1 MQKLTAFLYDIFTRE
16 KDNIWLWIPVLFGFG
31 AAFYFLFE
39 ESFIEKFSLLL
50 VLFFISSFLAF
61 LNRNSLCFLVFLGC
75 ALFLLGGFYS
85 DFYQKTVLNHTK
97 ISGKI
102 YVDGIGKVE
111 AIRKFYNPKNGVEGS
126 NLVISKPVLYKSK
139 FAEKKKVKKK
149 YKKKKKAKK
158 KKQKAKK
165 PRKKKIPKQVHNDG
179 ALNDEAVPE
188 EISLQRHPEL
198 DSGSSEKINEE
209 KNLFRNEDLITEP
222 KKKKPRKPRKKK
234 IQKQIQDD
242 SVLKDDEG
250 LKKKDDEILEKIS
263 PQLHPK
269 IDLESSD
276 NSKISSKPKKKKPR
290 KKKKTSEKTILK
302 NFVNLKNY
310 QEIDREFLDYSK
322 NYQVV
327 NWQEIKGRERFPNP
341 PQKISINLIKNFDN
355 ISVNDV
361 IAVRMM
367 LQPAKAREFPDDF
380 DFSLDAKFKKI
391 GAYGFAI
398 GEAKILKKAEIS
410 SLDQWFLD
418 LREKVRSKI
427 ENSLEGD
434 VSAIALAFLIG
445 DQNRIS
451 KNLMSDI
458 RNSGLAHLLSISGF
472 HLALASAIFF
482 VSTRFILSRSTF
494 LILNFDIKK
503 AAAIAAIFGTY
514 FYLKI
519 AASPMPAQRAFIMVV
534 LVLIALFVGQKI
546 NSKRAIMTA
555 VLALIL
561 YNPLAI
567 FNISFQLSFA
577 AILVLGSFYEMMPR
591 LRFNNLFLKAVG
603 YFIEIILVSII
614 IQIATTPF
622 LMHSFQN
629 VSLFG
634 FIANILA
641 IPLTSFLVMPLGF
654 LALFLMPLNLEK
666 YALTLMGK
674 GILLIEKIAVFV
686 AEMNYS
692 NLVSPQLS
700 GSGLVIAILGLLLI
714 CLSSSR
720 LRWFGV
726 LIFSLSFL
734 TLIFD
739 KKPDIL
745 FDGGQKFFAI
755 YDQKNGLIFS
765 KNLKPSKEREIW
777 MKKMGEVEFK
787 SIVSGSFTCDE
798 AKCLITKSQKILVL
812 LKRNKISE
820 ICKND
825 FDIIVNLTAKYL
837 LPPCIAAGKIK
848 IDNSDFY
855 QKGGQFFYFEEGKI
869 RIKTTS

>member
-1 MQKLTAFLYDIFTRE
+1 MQKLTAFFYDIFARE
-16 KDNIWLWIPVLFGFG
+16 KDNLWLWMPVLFGFG

-39 ESFIEKFSLLL
+39 ESFIEKFSLLFA
-50 VLFFISSFLAF
+50 LFFISSFLAF
-61 LNRNSLCFLVFLGC
+61 LNRNSLRFLIFLGC

-85 DFYQKTVLNHTK
+85 DFYQKTVLNYTK

-111 AIRKFYNPKNGVEGS
+111 SIRKFYNPKNGVEGS
-126 NLVISKPVLYKSK
+126 NLVISEPVLYKSK
-139 FAEKKKVKKK
+139 FAEKKKKVKKSRQ
-149 YKKKKKAKK
+149 KK
-158 KKQKAKK
+158 
-165 PRKKKIPKQVHNDG
+165 
-179 ALNDEAVPE
+179 L
-188 EISLQRHPEL
+188 S
-198 DSGSSEKINEE
+198 
-209 KNLFRNEDLITEP
+209 
-222 KKKKPRKPRKKK
+222 
-234 IQKQIQDD
+234 KQIQEDA
-242 SVLKDDEG
+242 
-250 LKKKDDEILEKIS
+250 
-263 PQLHPK
+263 K
-269 IDLESSD
+269 IDV
-276 NSKISSKPKKKKPR
+276 NSVSNVEEGDAILIKPKKKKRRRRKSDEVEVSRLLKFEASFAENILVKKTVDKKPKKKAPR
-290 KKKKTSEKTILK
+290 KKKKISEKTILK

-327 NWQEIKGRERFPNP
+327 NWQEIKGREYFPNP

-367 LQPAKAREFPDDF
+367 LQPWKGREFPDDF

-398 GEAKILKKAEIS
+398 GNARILKKAEIS
-410 SLDQWFLD
+410 SLEQWFLD
-418 LREKVRSKI
+418 LRENVRSKI

-434 VSAIALAFLIG
+434 ISGIALAFLIG

-503 AAAIAAIFGTY
+503 AAAIAAISGTY

-519 AASPMPAQRAFIMVV
+519 AASPIPAERAFIMVL

-561 YNPLAI
+561 YNPLAV
-567 FNISFQLSFA
+567 FNVSFQLSFA
-577 AILVLGSFYEMMPR
+577 AILVLGSFYEVMPR
-591 LRFNNLFLKAVG
+591 LRFNNLFLKAIC

-622 LMHSFQN
+622 LMHSFQT
-629 VSLFG
+629 VPLLG

-641 IPLTSFLVMPLGF
+641 IPLTSFFVMPLGF

-666 YALTLMGK
+666 YVLILMGK

-686 AEMNYS
+686 SKMNYS

-700 GSGLVIAILGLLLI
+700 GFGLVVAILGLLLI

-765 KNLKPSKEREIW
+765 KDLKPSKEREIW
-777 MKKMGEVEFK
+777 MKKMGEVNFK
-787 SIVSGSFTCDE
+787 SIVSESFTCDE

-825 FDIIVNLTAKYL
+825 FDVIVNLTSKYL
-837 LPPCIAAGKIK
+837 LPPCIAAEKIK
-848 IDNSDFY
+848 IDNFDFY

>member
-1 MQKLTAFLYDIFTRE
+1 MFK
-16 KDNIWLWIPVLFGFG
+16 
-31 AAFYFLFE
+31 
-39 ESFIEKFSLLL
+39 
-50 VLFFISSFLAF
+50 
-61 LNRNSLCFLVFLGC
+61 
-75 ALFLLGGFYS
+75 
-85 DFYQKTVLNHTK
+85 KTT
-97 ISGKI
+97 
-102 YVDGIGKVE
+102 D
-111 AIRKFYNPKNGVEGS
+111 
-126 NLVISKPVLYKSK
+126 
-139 FAEKKKVKKK
+139 
-149 YKKKKKAKK
+149 
-158 KKQKAKK
+158 KK
-165 PRKKKIPKQVHNDG
+165 PK
-179 ALNDEAVPE
+179 
-188 EISLQRHPEL
+188 
-198 DSGSSEKINEE
+198 EKA
-209 KNLFRNEDLITEP
+209 
-222 KKKKPRKPRKKK
+222 
-234 IQKQIQDD
+234 
-242 SVLKDDEG
+242 
-250 LKKKDDEILEKIS
+250 
-263 PQLHPK
+263 
-269 IDLESSD
+269 
-276 NSKISSKPKKKKPR
+276 PR

-367 LQPAKAREFPDDF
+367 LQPSKAREFPDDF

-410 SLDQWFLD
+410 SLEQWFLD
-418 LREKVRSKI
+418 LREKVRDKI

-503 AAAIAAIFGTY
+503 AAAIVAIFGTY

-519 AASPMPAQRAFIMVV
+519 AASPMPAQRAFIMVL

-561 YNPLAI
+561 YNPLAV

-577 AILVLGSFYEMMPR
+577 AILVLGSFYEVMPR
-591 LRFNNLFLKAVG
+591 LRSNNLLLKVVY
-603 YFIEIILVSII
+603 YFTEIILVSII

-622 LMHSFQN
+622 LMHSFQT
-629 VSLFG
+629 VSLLG

-641 IPLTSFLVMPLGF
+641 IPLTSFFVMPLGF

-666 YALTLMGK
+666 YVLILMGK

-686 AEMNYS
+686 AKMNYS
-692 NLVSPQLS
+692 NLASLQLS
-700 GSGLVIAILGLLLI
+700 SFGLVIAILGLFLM
-714 CLSSSR
+714 CLTSSR
-720 LRWFGV
+720 LRWLGV
-726 LIFSLSFL
+726 LIFSFSFL

-745 FDGGQKFFAI
+745 FDGDQKFFAI

-765 KNLKPSKEREIW
+765 KDLKPSKEREIW

-787 SIVSGSFTCDE
+787 SILTRQKQTQDNKILGRISSRHHPQLASEFLTCDE
-798 AKCLITKSQKILVL
+798 LKCLITKSQKILVL

-825 FDIIVNLTAKYL
+825 FDVIVNLTAKYV
-837 LPPCIAAGKIK
+837 LPRCIAAEKIK
-848 IDNSDFY
+848 IDNSNFY
-855 QKGGQFFYFEEGKI
+855 QKGGHFFYFEEGKI

>member
-1 MQKLTAFLYDIFTRE
+1 MQKLTAFFYDIFARE
-16 KDNIWLWIPVLFGFG
+16 KDNLWLWMPVLFGFG

-39 ESFIEKFSLLL
+39 ESFIGKFSLLV

-61 LNRNSLCFLVFLGC
+61 LNRNSLRFLIFLGC

-85 DFYQKTVLNHTK
+85 DFYQKTVLNYTK

-111 AIRKFYNPKNGVEGS
+111 SIRKFYNPKNGIEGS
-126 NLVISKPVLYKSK
+126 NLVISEPVLYKSK
-139 FAEKKKVKKK
+139 FAEKKKKVKKSRQ
-149 YKKKKKAKK
+149 KKLSKQIKEDAK
-158 KKQKAKK
+158 
-165 PRKKKIPKQVHNDG
+165 IDVN
-179 ALNDEAVPE
+179 
-188 EISLQRHPEL
+188 
-198 DSGSSEKINEE
+198 SGSNVEE
-209 KNLFRNEDLITEP
+209 GDAILI
-222 KKKKPRKPRKKK
+222 
-234 IQKQIQDD
+234 
-242 SVLKDDEG
+242 
-250 LKKKDDEILEKIS
+250 
-263 PQLHPK
+263 
-269 IDLESSD
+269 
-276 NSKISSKPKKKKPR
+276 KPKKKKRRRRKSDEVEVSRLIKFEASFAENILVKKTVDKKPKKKAPR
-290 KKKKTSEKTILK
+290 KKKKISEKTILK

-327 NWQEIKGRERFPNP
+327 NWQEIKGREYFPNP

-367 LQPAKAREFPDDF
+367 LQPSKGREFPDDF

-398 GEAKILKKAEIS
+398 GEARILKKAEIS
-410 SLDQWFLD
+410 SLEQWFLD
-418 LREKVRSKI
+418 LREKVRRKI

-434 VSAIALAFLIG
+434 VSGIALAFLIG

-503 AAAIAAIFGTY
+503 AAAIVAISGTY

-519 AASPMPAQRAFIMVV
+519 SASPIPAERAFIMVL
-534 LVLIALFVGQKI
+534 LVLIALFVDQKI

-561 YNPLAI
+561 YNPLAV
-567 FNISFQLSFA
+567 FNVSFQLSFA
-577 AILVLGSFYEMMPR
+577 AILVLGNFYEVMPR
-591 LRFNNLFLKAVG
+591 LRFNNLFLKAIC

-622 LMHSFQN
+622 LMHSFQT
-629 VSLFG
+629 VSLLG

-641 IPLTSFLVMPLGF
+641 IPLTSFFVMPLGF

-666 YALTLMGK
+666 YVLILMGK

-686 AEMNYS
+686 SKMNYS

-700 GSGLVIAILGLLLI
+700 GFGLVVAILGLLLI

-726 LIFSLSFL
+726 MIFSLSFL

-745 FDGGQKFFAI
+745 FDGGQKFFAV

-765 KNLKPSKEREIW
+765 KDLKPSKEREIW
-777 MKKMGEVEFK
+777 MKKMGEVNFK
-787 SIVSGSFTCDE
+787 SIVSESFTCDE

-825 FDIIVNLTAKYL
+825 FDVIVNLTSKYL

-848 IDNSDFY
+848 IDNFDFY

-869 RIKTTS
+869 RIKTTSYTNFHL

>member
-1 MQKLTAFLYDIFTRE
+1 MQKLTAFFYNIFAQE
-16 KDNIWLWIPVLFGFG
+16 KDNLWLWMPVLFGFG

-39 ESFIEKFSLLL
+39 ESFIEKFSLLV

-61 LNRNSLCFLVFLGC
+61 FNRNSLRFLVFLGC

-111 AIRKFYNPKNGVEGS
+111 SIRKFYNPKNGVEGA

-139 FAEKKKVKKK
+139 FAEKKKKVKKLRQK
-149 YKKKKKAKK
+149 KISKKIQKDTKNVEEGDAILIKPEKKKRRRRKSDEVEVSRLLKFEASFAENILVKKTVDKK
-158 KKQKAKK
+158 
-165 PRKKKIPKQVHNDG
+165 
-179 ALNDEAVPE
+179 
-188 EISLQRHPEL
+188 S
-198 DSGSSEKINEE
+198 
-209 KNLFRNEDLITEP
+209 
-222 KKKKPRKPRKKK
+222 KKKKPKKK
-234 IQKQIQDD
+234 I
-242 SVLKDDEG
+242 
-250 LKKKDDEILEKIS
+250 
-263 PQLHPK
+263 
-269 IDLESSD
+269 
-276 NSKISSKPKKKKPR
+276 
-290 KKKKTSEKTILK
+290 SEKTILK

-327 NWQEIKGRERFPNP
+327 NWQEIEGRERFPNP

-355 ISVNDV
+355 ISVNDI

-398 GEAKILKKAEIS
+398 GEARILKKAEIS
-410 SLDQWFLD
+410 SLEQWFLD

-434 VSAIALAFLIG
+434 VSAIASAFLIG

-519 AASPMPAQRAFIMVV
+519 AASPMPAQRAFIMVL

-561 YNPLAI
+561 YNPLAV

-577 AILVLGSFYEMMPR
+577 AILVLGSFYEVMPR
-591 LRFNNLFLKAVG
+591 LRFDNLFLKAVC

-622 LMHSFQN
+622 LMHSFQT
-629 VSLFG
+629 VSLLG

-641 IPLTSFLVMPLGF
+641 IPLTSFFVMPLGF

-666 YALTLMGK
+666 YALILMGK

-692 NLVSPQLS
+692 NLISPQLS
-700 GSGLVIAILGLLLI
+700 GFGLVIAILGLLLI

-720 LRWFGV
+720 LRWFGA

-745 FDGGQKFFAI
+745 FDGGQKFFAV

-765 KNLKPSKEREIW
+765 KNLEPSKEREMW
-777 MKKMGEVEFK
+777 MKKMGELEFK
-787 SIVSGSFTCDE
+787 SVATKQILKRVQDDGILGKAFPHRHPELVSGSFACDE

-825 FDIIVNLTAKYL
+825 FDIIVNLTAKYD

-855 QKGGQFFYFEEGKI
+855 QKGGQFFYFEEEKI

>member
-1 MQKLTAFLYDIFTRE
+1 MQKLTAFFYDIFTRE
-16 KDNIWLWIPVLFGFG
+16 KDNLWLWMPVLFGFG

-39 ESFIEKFSLLL
+39 ESFIEKFSLLV

-61 LNRNSLCFLVFLGC
+61 LNRNSLRFLVFLGC
-75 ALFLLGGFYS
+75 SLFLLGGFYS

-111 AIRKFYNPKNGVEGS
+111 SIRKFYNPKNGVEGS
-126 NLVISKPVLYKSK
+126 NLVISEPVLYKSK
-139 FAEKKKVKKK
+139 FAEKKK
-149 YKKKKKAKK
+149 
-158 KKQKAKK
+158 
-165 PRKKKIPKQVHNDG
+165 
-179 ALNDEAVPE
+179 
-188 EISLQRHPEL
+188 
-198 DSGSSEKINEE
+198 
-209 KNLFRNEDLITEP
+209 
-222 KKKKPRKPRKKK
+222 
-234 IQKQIQDD
+234 
-242 SVLKDDEG
+242 
-250 LKKKDDEILEKIS
+250 
-263 PQLHPK
+263 
-269 IDLESSD
+269 
-276 NSKISSKPKKKKPR
+276 KPKKKKVKKPRQKKVSKKIKKDTKTDVNSVANVEEGDAILINPEKKKRRRRKSDEVEVSRLLKFEASFAENILVKKTVDKKPKKKVLR

-367 LQPAKAREFPDDF
+367 LQPAKAREFSDDF

-391 GAYGFAI
+391 GAYGFGI
-398 GEAKILKKAEIS
+398 GEARILKKAEIS
-410 SLDQWFLD
+410 SLEQWFLD

-434 VSAIALAFLIG
+434 ISAIALAFLIG

-503 AAAIAAIFGTY
+503 AAAIAAISGTY

-519 AASPMPAQRAFIMVV
+519 AASPIPAQRAFIMVL

-546 NSKRAIMTA
+546 NSKRTIMTA

-561 YNPLAI
+561 YNPLAV

-577 AILVLGSFYEMMPR
+577 AILVLGSFYEVMPR
-591 LRFNNLFLKAVG
+591 VHFNNLFLKAVC

-629 VSLFG
+629 VSLLG

-641 IPLTSFLVMPLGF
+641 IPLTSFFVMPLGF

-666 YALTLMGK
+666 YVLTLMGK

-700 GSGLVIAILGLLLI
+700 GFGLVVAILGLLLI

-726 LIFSLSFL
+726 LIFGLSFL

-765 KNLKPSKEREIW
+765 KDLKPSKEREIW
-777 MKKMGEVEFK
+777 MKKMGELEFK
-787 SIVSGSFTCDE
+787 SIATRPISKQVQDDIILGSASSSRHSKLVLESFACDE
-798 AKCLITKSQKILVL
+798 DKCLITKSQKILVL

-825 FDIIVNLTAKYL
+825 FDVIVNLTSKYL

-848 IDNSDFY
+848 IDNFDFY

>member
-1 MQKLTAFLYDIFTRE
+1 MQKLTAFFYDIFTQE
-16 KDNIWLWIPVLFGFG
+16 KDNFWLWMPALFGFG

-61 LNRNSLCFLVFLGC
+61 FNRNSLRFLVFLGG

-111 AIRKFYNPKNGVEGS
+111 SIRKFYNPKNGVEGS
-126 NLVISKPVLYKSK
+126 NLVISEPVLYKSK
-139 FAEKKKVKKK
+139 FAEKKK
-149 YKKKKKAKK
+149 
-158 KKQKAKK
+158 
-165 PRKKKIPKQVHNDG
+165 
-179 ALNDEAVPE
+179 
-188 EISLQRHPEL
+188 
-198 DSGSSEKINEE
+198 
-209 KNLFRNEDLITEP
+209 
-222 KKKKPRKPRKKK
+222 
-234 IQKQIQDD
+234 
-242 SVLKDDEG
+242 
-250 LKKKDDEILEKIS
+250 
-263 PQLHPK
+263 
-269 IDLESSD
+269 
-276 NSKISSKPKKKKPR
+276 KPKKKKVKKPRQKKVSKQIQEDAKIDVNSGVNAEEGDAILIKPEKKKRRRRKSDEVEVSRLLKFEASFAENIMVKKAADKKPKKKAPR

-327 NWQEIKGRERFPNP
+327 NWLEIKGRERFPNP

-398 GEAKILKKAEIS
+398 GEARILKKAEIS
-410 SLDQWFLD
+410 SLEQWFLD

-427 ENSLEGD
+427 ENTLEGD

-482 VSTRFILSRSTF
+482 VSTRFILSRSAF

-503 AAAIAAIFGTY
+503 AAAIAAISGTY

-519 AASPMPAQRAFIMVV
+519 AASPIPAQRAFIMVL

-555 VLALIL
+555 VLVLIL
-561 YNPLAI
+561 YNPLAV

-577 AILVLGSFYEMMPR
+577 AILVLGSFYEVMPR
-591 LRFNNLFLKAVG
+591 LRSNNLFLKAVC

-629 VSLFG
+629 VSLLG

-641 IPLTSFLVMPLGF
+641 IPLTSFFVMPLGF

-700 GSGLVIAILGLLLI
+700 GFGLIIAILGLLLI

-765 KNLKPSKEREIW
+765 KDLKPSKEREIW

-787 SIVSGSFTCDE
+787 SIATKQIPKQVQDDRIFWKIFPHRHPELVLGSFTCDE

-825 FDIIVNLTAKYL
+825 FDVIVNLTAKYL

-855 QKGGQFFYFEEGKI
+855 QKGGQFFYFEERKI

>member
-1 MQKLTAFLYDIFTRE
+1 MQKLTAFFYDIFTQE
-16 KDNIWLWIPVLFGFG
+16 KDNFWLWMPALFGFG

-61 LNRNSLCFLVFLGC
+61 FNRNSLRFLVFLGG

-111 AIRKFYNPKNGVEGS
+111 SIRKFYNPKNGVEGS
-126 NLVISKPVLYKSK
+126 NLVISEPVLYKSK
-139 FAEKKKVKKK
+139 FAEKKK
-149 YKKKKKAKK
+149 
-158 KKQKAKK
+158 
-165 PRKKKIPKQVHNDG
+165 
-179 ALNDEAVPE
+179 
-188 EISLQRHPEL
+188 
-198 DSGSSEKINEE
+198 
-209 KNLFRNEDLITEP
+209 
-222 KKKKPRKPRKKK
+222 
-234 IQKQIQDD
+234 
-242 SVLKDDEG
+242 
-250 LKKKDDEILEKIS
+250 
-263 PQLHPK
+263 
-269 IDLESSD
+269 
-276 NSKISSKPKKKKPR
+276 KPKKKKVKKPRQKKVSKQIQEDAKIDVNSGVNAEEGDAILIKPEKKKRRRRKSDEVEVSRLLKFEASFAENIMVKKAADKKPKKKAPR

-327 NWQEIKGRERFPNP
+327 NWLEIKGRERFPNP

-398 GEAKILKKAEIS
+398 GEARILKKAEIS
-410 SLDQWFLD
+410 SLEQWFLD

-482 VSTRFILSRSTF
+482 VSTRFILSRSAF

-503 AAAIAAIFGTY
+503 AAAIAAISGTY

-519 AASPMPAQRAFIMVV
+519 AASPIPAQRAFIMVL

-555 VLALIL
+555 VLVLIL
-561 YNPLAI
+561 YNPLAV

-577 AILVLGSFYEMMPR
+577 AILVLGSFYEVMPR
-591 LRFNNLFLKAVG
+591 LRSNNLFLKAVC

-629 VSLFG
+629 VSLLG

-641 IPLTSFLVMPLGF
+641 IPLTSFFVMPLGF
-654 LALFLMPLNLEK
+654 LVLFLMPLNLEK

-700 GSGLVIAILGLLLI
+700 GFGLVIAILGLLLI

-765 KNLKPSKEREIW
+765 KDLKPSKEREIW

-787 SIVSGSFTCDE
+787 SIATKQIPKQVQDDRIFWKIFPHRHPELVLGSFTCDE

-825 FDIIVNLTAKYL
+825 FDVIVNLTAKYL

-855 QKGGQFFYFEEGKI
+855 QKGGQFFYFEERKI

>member
-1 MQKLTAFLYDIFTRE
+1 MQKLTAFFYDIFTQE
-16 KDNIWLWIPVLFGFG
+16 KDNFWLWMPALFGFG

-61 LNRNSLCFLVFLGC
+61 FNRNSLRFLVFLGG

-111 AIRKFYNPKNGVEGS
+111 SIRKFYNPKNGVEGS
-126 NLVISKPVLYKSK
+126 NLVISEPVLYKSK
-139 FAEKKKVKKK
+139 FAEKKK
-149 YKKKKKAKK
+149 
-158 KKQKAKK
+158 
-165 PRKKKIPKQVHNDG
+165 
-179 ALNDEAVPE
+179 
-188 EISLQRHPEL
+188 
-198 DSGSSEKINEE
+198 
-209 KNLFRNEDLITEP
+209 
-222 KKKKPRKPRKKK
+222 
-234 IQKQIQDD
+234 
-242 SVLKDDEG
+242 
-250 LKKKDDEILEKIS
+250 
-263 PQLHPK
+263 
-269 IDLESSD
+269 
-276 NSKISSKPKKKKPR
+276 KPKKKKVKKPRQKKVSKQIQEDAKIDVNSGVNAEEGDAILIKPEKKKRRRRKSDEVEVSRLLKFEASFSENIMVKKAADKKPKKKAPR

-327 NWQEIKGRERFPNP
+327 NWLEIKGRERFPNP

-398 GEAKILKKAEIS
+398 GEARILKKAEIS
-410 SLDQWFLD
+410 SLEQWFLD

-482 VSTRFILSRSTF
+482 VSTRFILSRSAF

-503 AAAIAAIFGTY
+503 AAAIAAISGTY

-519 AASPMPAQRAFIMVV
+519 AASPIPAQRAFIMVL

-555 VLALIL
+555 VLVLIL
-561 YNPLAI
+561 YNPLAV

-577 AILVLGSFYEMMPR
+577 AILVLGSFYEVMPR
-591 LRFNNLFLKAVG
+591 LRSNNLFLKAVC

-629 VSLFG
+629 VSLLG

-641 IPLTSFLVMPLGF
+641 IPLTSFFVMPLGF
-654 LALFLMPLNLEK
+654 LVLFLMPLNLEK

-700 GSGLVIAILGLLLI
+700 GFGLIIAILGLLLI

-765 KNLKPSKEREIW
+765 KDLKPSKEREIW

-787 SIVSGSFTCDE
+787 SIATKQIPKQVQDDRIFWKIFPHRHPELVLGSFTCDE

-825 FDIIVNLTAKYL
+825 FDVIVNLTAKYL

-855 QKGGQFFYFEEGKI
+855 QKGGQFFYFEERKI

>member
-1 MQKLTAFLYDIFTRE
+1 MQKLTAFFYDIFAQE
-16 KDNIWLWIPVLFGFG
+16 KDNLWLWMPVLFGFG

-39 ESFIEKFSLLL
+39 ESFIEKFSLLFA
-50 VLFFISSFLAF
+50 LFFISSFLAF
-61 LNRNSLCFLVFLGC
+61 LNRNSLRFLIFLGC

-85 DFYQKTVLNHTK
+85 DFYQKTVFNHTK

-111 AIRKFYNPKNGVEGS
+111 SIRKFYNPKNGVEGS
-126 NLVISKPVLYKSK
+126 NLVISEPVLYKSK
-139 FAEKKKVKKK
+139 FAEKKKKVKKSRQ
-149 YKKKKKAKK
+149 KK
-158 KKQKAKK
+158 
-165 PRKKKIPKQVHNDG
+165 
-179 ALNDEAVPE
+179 L
-188 EISLQRHPEL
+188 S
-198 DSGSSEKINEE
+198 
-209 KNLFRNEDLITEP
+209 
-222 KKKKPRKPRKKK
+222 
-234 IQKQIQDD
+234 KQIQEDA
-242 SVLKDDEG
+242 
-250 LKKKDDEILEKIS
+250 
-263 PQLHPK
+263 K
-269 IDLESSD
+269 IDV
-276 NSKISSKPKKKKPR
+276 NSGSNVEEGDAILIKPKKKKRRRRKSDEVEVSRLLKFEASFAENILVKKTVDKKPKKKAPR
-290 KKKKTSEKTILK
+290 KKKKISEKTILK

-327 NWQEIKGRERFPNP
+327 NWQEIKGREYFPNP

-367 LQPAKAREFPDDF
+367 LQPSKGREFPDDF

-398 GEAKILKKAEIS
+398 GEARILKKAEIS
-410 SLDQWFLD
+410 SLEQWFLD
-418 LREKVRSKI
+418 LREKVRRKI

-434 VSAIALAFLIG
+434 ISGIALAFLIG

-503 AAAIAAIFGTY
+503 AAAIVAISGTY

-519 AASPMPAQRAFIMVV
+519 AASPIPAQRAFIMVL

-561 YNPLAI
+561 YNPLAV
-567 FNISFQLSFA
+567 FNVSFQLSFA
-577 AILVLGSFYEMMPR
+577 AILVLGSFYEVMPR
-591 LRFNNLFLKAVG
+591 LRFNNLFLKAIC

-629 VSLFG
+629 VSLLG

-641 IPLTSFLVMPLGF
+641 IPLTSFFLMPLGF

-666 YALTLMGK
+666 YVLILMGK

-686 AEMNYS
+686 SKMNYS

-700 GSGLVIAILGLLLI
+700 GFGLVVAILGLLLI

-726 LIFSLSFL
+726 VIFSLSFL

-739 KKPDIL
+739 KEPDIL
-745 FDGGQKFFAI
+745 FDGGQKFFAV

-765 KNLKPSKEREIW
+765 KDLKPSKEREIW
-777 MKKMGEVEFK
+777 MKKMGEVNFK
-787 SIVSGSFTCDE
+787 SIVSESFTCDE

-825 FDIIVNLTAKYL
+825 FDVIVNLTSKYL
-837 LPPCIAAGKIK
+837 LPPCIAAEKIK
-848 IDNSDFY
+848 IDNFDFY

>member
-1 MQKLTAFLYDIFTRE
+1 MQKLTAFFYDIFTQE
-16 KDNIWLWIPVLFGFG
+16 KDNFWLWMPALFGFG

-61 LNRNSLCFLVFLGC
+61 FNRNSLRFLVFLGG

-111 AIRKFYNPKNGVEGS
+111 SIRKFYNPKNGVEGS
-126 NLVISKPVLYKSK
+126 NLVISEPVLYKSK
-139 FAEKKKVKKK
+139 FAEKKK
-149 YKKKKKAKK
+149 
-158 KKQKAKK
+158 
-165 PRKKKIPKQVHNDG
+165 
-179 ALNDEAVPE
+179 
-188 EISLQRHPEL
+188 
-198 DSGSSEKINEE
+198 
-209 KNLFRNEDLITEP
+209 
-222 KKKKPRKPRKKK
+222 
-234 IQKQIQDD
+234 
-242 SVLKDDEG
+242 
-250 LKKKDDEILEKIS
+250 
-263 PQLHPK
+263 
-269 IDLESSD
+269 
-276 NSKISSKPKKKKPR
+276 KPKKKKVKKPRQKKVSKQIQEDAKIDVNSGVNAEEGDAILIKPEKKKRRRRKSDEVEVSRLLKFEASFAENIMVKKAADKKPKKKAPR

-327 NWQEIKGRERFPNP
+327 NWLEIKGRERFPNP

-398 GEAKILKKAEIS
+398 GEARILKKAEIS
-410 SLDQWFLD
+410 SLEQWFLD

-482 VSTRFILSRSTF
+482 VSTRFILSRSAF

-503 AAAIAAIFGTY
+503 AAAIAAISGTY

-519 AASPMPAQRAFIMVV
+519 AASPIPAQRAFIMVL

-555 VLALIL
+555 VLVLIL
-561 YNPLAI
+561 YNPLAV

-577 AILVLGSFYEMMPR
+577 AILVLGSFYEVMPR
-591 LRFNNLFLKAVG
+591 LRSNNLFLKAVC

-629 VSLFG
+629 VSLLG

-641 IPLTSFLVMPLGF
+641 IPLTSFFVMPLGF

-700 GSGLVIAILGLLLI
+700 GFGLIIAILGLLLI

-765 KNLKPSKEREIW
+765 KDLKPSKEREIW

-787 SIVSGSFTCDE
+787 SIATKQIPKQVQDDRIFWKIFPHRHPELVLGSFTCDE

-825 FDIIVNLTAKYL
+825 FDVIVNLTAKYL

-855 QKGGQFFYFEEGKI
+855 QKGGQFFYFEERKI

>member
-1 MQKLTAFLYDIFTRE
+1 MQKLTAFFYDIFTQE
-16 KDNIWLWIPVLFGFG
+16 KDNLWLWMPVLFGFG

-39 ESFIEKFSLLL
+39 ESFIEKFALLL

-61 LNRNSLCFLVFLGC
+61 LNRNSLRFLVFLGC

-85 DFYQKTVLNHTK
+85 DFYQKTILNHTK

-111 AIRKFYNPKNGVEGS
+111 SIRKFYNPKNGVEGS
-126 NLVISKPVLYKSK
+126 NLVISEPVLYKSK
-139 FAEKKKVKKK
+139 FAEKKKKVKKPHQ
-149 YKKKKKAKK
+149 KK
-158 KKQKAKK
+158 
-165 PRKKKIPKQVHNDG
+165 V
-179 ALNDEAVPE
+179 
-188 EISLQRHPEL
+188 S
-198 DSGSSEKINEE
+198 
-209 KNLFRNEDLITEP
+209 
-222 KKKKPRKPRKKK
+222 
-234 IQKQIQDD
+234 KQIQEDAKID
-242 SVLKDDEG
+242 VNSGANAEEG
-250 LKKKDDEILEKIS
+250 DAILIKPEKKKRRRRKSDEVEVNRLLKFEASFAENIMVK
-263 PQLHPK
+263 K
-269 IDLESSD
+269 TVD
-276 NSKISSKPKKKKPR
+276 KKPKKKAPR

-310 QEIDREFLDYSK
+310 QEIDREFLDHSK
-322 NYQVV
+322 NYQIV
-327 NWQEIKGRERFPNP
+327 NWQEIKGRERFPKS

-398 GEAKILKKAEIS
+398 GEARILKKAEIS
-410 SLDQWFLD
+410 SLEQWFLD

-519 AASPMPAQRAFIMVV
+519 AASPMPAQRAFIMVL

-561 YNPLAI
+561 YNPLAV

-577 AILVLGSFYEMMPR
+577 AILVLGSFYEVMPR
-591 LRFNNLFLKAVG
+591 LRSNNLFLKAVC

-622 LMHSFQN
+622 LMHSFQS
-629 VSLFG
+629 VSLLG

-641 IPLTSFLVMPLGF
+641 IPLTSFFVMPLGF
-654 LALFLMPLNLEK
+654 LALFLMPLHLEK

-674 GILLIEKIAVFV
+674 GILLIEKIAIFV
-686 AEMNYS
+686 AKMNYS

-700 GSGLVIAILGLLLI
+700 GFGLAIAILGLLLI

-765 KNLKPSKEREIW
+765 KDLKPLKEREIW
-777 MKKMGEVEFK
+777 MKKMGELEFK

-825 FDIIVNLTAKYL
+825 FDVIVNLTAKYL
-837 LPPCIAAGKIK
+837 LPLCIAAEKIK

-855 QKGGQFFYFEEGKI
+855 QKGGHFFYFEEEKI

>member
-1 MQKLTAFLYDIFTRE
+1 MQKLTAFFYNIFAQE
-16 KDNIWLWIPVLFGFG
+16 KDNLWLWMPVLFGFG

-39 ESFIEKFSLLL
+39 ESFLEKFSLLI

-61 LNRNSLCFLVFLGC
+61 LNRNSLRFLVFLGC
-75 ALFLLGGFYS
+75 ALFLLGAFYS
-85 DFYQKTVLNHTK
+85 NFYQKTVLNHTK

-111 AIRKFYNPKNGVEGS
+111 SIRKFYNPKNGVEGS
-126 NLVISKPVLYKSK
+126 NLVISEPVLYKSK
-139 FAEKKKVKKK
+139 FAEKKKKV
-149 YKKKKKAKK
+149 
-158 KKQKAKK
+158 KK
-165 PRKKKIPKQVHNDG
+165 PRQKKI
-179 ALNDEAVPE
+179 
-188 EISLQRHPEL
+188 S
-198 DSGSSEKINEE
+198 
-209 KNLFRNEDLITEP
+209 
-222 KKKKPRKPRKKK
+222 KK
-234 IQKQIQDD
+234 IQKDTKN
-242 SVLKDDEG
+242 VEEG
-250 LKKKDDEILEKIS
+250 DTILIKPEKKKRRRRKSDEVEVSRLLKFEASFAENILVK
-263 PQLHPK
+263 K
-269 IDLESSD
+269 TVD
-276 NSKISSKPKKKKPR
+276 KKPKKKAPH
-290 KKKKTSEKTILK
+290 KKKKTSEKIILK

-327 NWQEIKGRERFPNP
+327 NWQEIEGRERFPNP
-341 PQKISINLIKNFDN
+341 PRKISINLIKNFDN
-355 ISVNDV
+355 ISVNDI

-367 LQPAKAREFPDDF
+367 LRPAKAREFPDDF

-398 GEAKILKKAEIS
+398 GEARILKKAEIS
-410 SLDQWFLD
+410 SLEQWFLD
-418 LREKVRSKI
+418 LRENVRSKI

-482 VSTRFILSRSTF
+482 VSTRFILSRSAF

-519 AASPMPAQRAFIMVV
+519 AASPMPAQRAFIMVL

-561 YNPLAI
+561 YNPLAV

-577 AILVLGSFYEMMPR
+577 AILVLGSFYEVMPR
-591 LRFNNLFLKAVG
+591 LRFDNLFLKTVC

-622 LMHSFQN
+622 LMHSFQTI
-629 VSLFG
+629 SLLG

-641 IPLTSFLVMPLGF
+641 IPLTSFFVMPLGF

-666 YALTLMGK
+666 YALILMGK

-692 NLVSPQLS
+692 NLISPQLS
-700 GSGLVIAILGLLLI
+700 GFGLVIAILGLLLI

-720 LRWFGV
+720 LRWFGA

-745 FDGGQKFFAI
+745 FDGGQKFFAV

-777 MKKMGEVEFK
+777 MKKMDELDFK
-787 SIVSGSFTCDE
+787 SVATKRILKQVQDDGILGKNFPYRHPEIVSGSFTCDE

-825 FDIIVNLTAKYL
+825 FDVIVNLTSKYL
-837 LPPCIAAGKIK
+837 LPPCIAAEKIK
-848 IDNSDFY
+848 IDNFDFY

>member
-1 MQKLTAFLYDIFTRE
+1 MQKLTAFFYDIFTQE
-16 KDNIWLWIPVLFGFG
+16 KDNFWLWMPALFGFG

-61 LNRNSLCFLVFLGC
+61 FNRNSLRFLVFLGG

-111 AIRKFYNPKNGVEGS
+111 SIRKFYNPKNGVEGS
-126 NLVISKPVLYKSK
+126 NLVISEPVLYKSK
-139 FAEKKKVKKK
+139 FAEKKK
-149 YKKKKKAKK
+149 
-158 KKQKAKK
+158 
-165 PRKKKIPKQVHNDG
+165 
-179 ALNDEAVPE
+179 
-188 EISLQRHPEL
+188 
-198 DSGSSEKINEE
+198 
-209 KNLFRNEDLITEP
+209 
-222 KKKKPRKPRKKK
+222 
-234 IQKQIQDD
+234 
-242 SVLKDDEG
+242 
-250 LKKKDDEILEKIS
+250 
-263 PQLHPK
+263 
-269 IDLESSD
+269 
-276 NSKISSKPKKKKPR
+276 KPKKKKVKKPRQKKVSKQIQEDAKIDVNSGVNAEEGDAILIKPEKKKRRRRKSDEVEVSRLLKFEASFAENIMVKKAADKKPKKKAPR

-327 NWQEIKGRERFPNP
+327 NWLEIKGRERFPNP

-398 GEAKILKKAEIS
+398 GEARILKKAEIS
-410 SLDQWFLD
+410 SLEQWFLD

-482 VSTRFILSRSTF
+482 VSTRFILSRSAF

-503 AAAIAAIFGTY
+503 AAAIAAISGTY

-519 AASPMPAQRAFIMVV
+519 AASPIPAQRAFIMVL

-555 VLALIL
+555 VLVLIL
-561 YNPLAI
+561 YNPLAV

-577 AILVLGSFYEMMPR
+577 AILVLGSFYEVMPR
-591 LRFNNLFLKAVG
+591 LRSNNLFLKAVC

-629 VSLFG
+629 VSLLG

-641 IPLTSFLVMPLGF
+641 IPLTSFFVMPLGF

-700 GSGLVIAILGLLLI
+700 GFGLIIAILGLLLI

-739 KKPDIL
+739 KKPNIL

-765 KNLKPSKEREIW
+765 KDLKPSKEREIW

-787 SIVSGSFTCDE
+787 SIATKQIPKQVQDDRIFWKIFPHRHPELVLGSFTCDE

-825 FDIIVNLTAKYL
+825 FDVIVNLTAKYL

-855 QKGGQFFYFEEGKI
+855 QKGGQFFYFEERKI

>member
-1 MQKLTAFLYDIFTRE
+1 MQKLTAFFYDIFTQE
-16 KDNIWLWIPVLFGFG
+16 KDNFWLWMPALFGFG

-61 LNRNSLCFLVFLGC
+61 FNRNSLRFLVFLGG

-111 AIRKFYNPKNGVEGS
+111 SIRKFYNPKNGVEGS
-126 NLVISKPVLYKSK
+126 NLVISEPVLYKSK
-139 FAEKKKVKKK
+139 FAEKKK
-149 YKKKKKAKK
+149 
-158 KKQKAKK
+158 
-165 PRKKKIPKQVHNDG
+165 
-179 ALNDEAVPE
+179 
-188 EISLQRHPEL
+188 
-198 DSGSSEKINEE
+198 
-209 KNLFRNEDLITEP
+209 
-222 KKKKPRKPRKKK
+222 
-234 IQKQIQDD
+234 
-242 SVLKDDEG
+242 
-250 LKKKDDEILEKIS
+250 
-263 PQLHPK
+263 
-269 IDLESSD
+269 
-276 NSKISSKPKKKKPR
+276 KPKKKKVKKPRQKKVSKQIQEDAKIDVNSGVNAEEGDAILIKPEKKKRRRRKSDEVEVSRLLKFEASFAENIMVKKAADKKPKKKAPR

-327 NWQEIKGRERFPNP
+327 NWLEIKGRERFPNP

-398 GEAKILKKAEIS
+398 GEARILKKAEIS
-410 SLDQWFLD
+410 SLEQWFLD

-482 VSTRFILSRSTF
+482 VSTRFILSRSAF

-503 AAAIAAIFGTY
+503 AAAIAAISGTY

-519 AASPMPAQRAFIMVV
+519 AASPIPAQRAFIMVL

-555 VLALIL
+555 VLVLIL
-561 YNPLAI
+561 YNPLAV

-577 AILVLGSFYEMMPR
+577 AILVLGSFYEVMPR
-591 LRFNNLFLKAVG
+591 LRSNNLFLKAVC

-629 VSLFG
+629 VSLLG

-641 IPLTSFLVMPLGF
+641 IPLTSFFVMPLGF
-654 LALFLMPLNLEK
+654 LVLFLMPLNLEK

-700 GSGLVIAILGLLLI
+700 GFGLIIAILGLLLI

-765 KNLKPSKEREIW
+765 KDLKPSKEREIW

-787 SIVSGSFTCDE
+787 SIATKQIPKQVQDDRIFWKIFPHRHPELVLGSFTCDE

-825 FDIIVNLTAKYL
+825 FDVIVNLTAKYL

-855 QKGGQFFYFEEGKI
+855 QKGGQFFYFEERKI

>member
-1 MQKLTAFLYDIFTRE
+1 MQKLTAFFYDIFARE
-16 KDNIWLWIPVLFGFG
+16 KDNLWLWMPVLFGFG

-39 ESFIEKFSLLL
+39 ESFIEKFSLLFA
-50 VLFFISSFLAF
+50 LFFISSFLAF
-61 LNRNSLCFLVFLGC
+61 LNRNSLRFLVFLGC

-85 DFYQKTVLNHTK
+85 DFYQKTVFNHTK

-102 YVDGIGKVE
+102 YVDGTGKVE
-111 AIRKFYNPKNGVEGS
+111 SIRKFYNPKNGVEGA
-126 NLVISKPVLYKSK
+126 NLVISEPVLYKSK
-139 FAEKKKVKKK
+139 FAEKKK
-149 YKKKKKAKK
+149 
-158 KKQKAKK
+158 
-165 PRKKKIPKQVHNDG
+165 
-179 ALNDEAVPE
+179 
-188 EISLQRHPEL
+188 
-198 DSGSSEKINEE
+198 
-209 KNLFRNEDLITEP
+209 
-222 KKKKPRKPRKKK
+222 
-234 IQKQIQDD
+234 
-242 SVLKDDEG
+242 
-250 LKKKDDEILEKIS
+250 
-263 PQLHPK
+263 
-269 IDLESSD
+269 
-276 NSKISSKPKKKKPR
+276 KPKKKKVKKPR
-290 KKKKTSEKTILK
+290 QKKVSKQIQEDPKIDLNSAANVEKGDAILIKPEKKKRRRRKSDEVEVSRLLKFEASFAENILVKKTVDKKLKKKAPRQKKKISEKTILK
-302 NFVNLKNY
+302 NFVNLQNY

-327 NWQEIKGRERFPNP
+327 NWQEIKGREYFPNP

-367 LQPAKAREFPDDF
+367 LQPSKAREFPDDF

-398 GEAKILKKAEIS
+398 GDARILKKAEIS
-410 SLDQWFLD
+410 SLEQWFLD
-418 LREKVRSKI
+418 LRENVRSKI
-427 ENSLEGD
+427 ENSLKGD

-451 KNLMSDI
+451 KNLMSHI

-519 AASPMPAQRAFIMVV
+519 AASPIPAQRAFIMVL

-546 NSKRAIMTA
+546 NSKRAIMTTI
-555 VLALIL
+555 LALIL
-561 YNPLAI
+561 YNPLAV

-577 AILVLGSFYEMMPR
+577 AILVLGSFYEVMPK
-591 LRFNNLFLKAVG
+591 LRFNNLFLKAVC

-629 VSLFG
+629 VSLLG

-641 IPLTSFLVMPLGF
+641 IPLTSFFLMPLGF

-666 YALTLMGK
+666 YVLILMGK

-686 AEMNYS
+686 SEMNYS
-692 NLVSPQLS
+692 NFVSPQLS
-700 GSGLVIAILGLLLI
+700 GFGLVIAIFGILLI

-720 LRWFGV
+720 LRWFGI

-765 KNLKPSKEREIW
+765 KDLKPSKEREIW
-777 MKKMGEVEFK
+777 MKKMGEVKFK
-787 SIVSGSFTCDE
+787 SIVSESFACDE
-798 AKCLITKSQKILVL
+798 AKCLIAKSQKILVL

-825 FDIIVNLTAKYL
+825 FDVIVNLTSKYL
-837 LPPCIAAGKIK
+837 LPPCIEAGKIK
-848 IDNSDFY
+848 IDNFDFY

-869 RIKTTS
+869 RIKTTSYTKSRL